1 MIEIFVNLI
10 EIYHRPHPSRSLNL
24 LLDFNLQIQKD
35 LSLNLA
41 FRITLINFLWILIP
55 LSFIFINNLYLNIE
69 KYCC

>member
-1 MIEIFVNLI
+1 MNLI
-10 EIYHRPHPSRSLNL
+10 EIYHRPHPSRSLDL
-24 LLDFNLQIQKD
+24 LLDFDLQIQKD

-55 LSFIFINNLYLNIE
+55 LSLIFINNLYLKIG

>member
-1 MIEIFVNLI
+1 MNLI